1 MDSVRRKLSENNIH
15 ISLLYERDSSKSASS
30 DMLSDAEKSDVQ
42 SVATKLDFWD
52 PFTRN
57 QLDAV
62 DDLDGYYRFILI
74 RKISKMRTLFQL
86 AEKHK
91 EFDDNTSQ
99 RLKDITDRASRVC
112 RHSQKFALEY
122 LRRSLEYVFS
132 WRQTDCELKYVSLD
146 FIIESKV
153 GKSKADSDSSLYE
166 CICRRCPHLIIKRY
180 HDLGKIFSLHRELF
194 YALFASNHVAV
205 YSLWLPAVL
214 DIWKHAY
221 HKDSGYRQLIDQYAD
236 EICND
241 AEPLCKGLTKDNADV
256 RETALRPLSSFLSAV
271 KHRRAGEF
279 AEYVKIAEKLKK
291 DEVARKIAQAK
302 AMFPDRVNKYWPTS
316 GSPRSNLLVLTYNG
330 ECVSSLSFHQKS
342 SCSKCCTCLSADE
355 KLPYGYLRHL
365 AFQEAF
371 RTKIFL
377 EMLCNP
383 AQLNCYSRL
392 VRITVHFISGKLSG
406 TACGLEEDTDLLLCM
421 LDSVSRDMNVGEQKL
436 EISCY
441 RSSMF
446 LCSLSEKLLRLL
458 YRHLQIDKEYVPDD
472 MTFDQL
478 LNKNKKVLAEALGS
492 TWVLSL
498 DYFMIGMPV
507 IKTGRNYRNRL
518 AHWAPGMTPED
529 MTPVLTAR
537 LMWLFT
543 DVLNS
548 VALYF
553 DRNSGGWSA
562 SFLG

>member
-15 ISLLYERDSSKSASS
+15 ISLIYERDSSPSASN

-42 SVATKLDFWD
+42 SVVSKIDFWD
-52 PFTRN
+52 SFTRN

-62 DDLDGYYRFILI
+62 DDLDDYYRFLLI
-74 RKISKMRTLFQL
+74 RKISRMRKLFQL
-86 AEKHK
+86 AEKQK

-99 RLKDITDRASRVC
+99 RLKDITDSAVRIC
-112 RHSQKFALEY
+112 RNCSKAALEY
-122 LRRSLEYVFS
+122 LKRSHEAVFS
-132 WRQTDCELKYVSLD
+132 RSQTDCELKYVSLD

-166 CICRRCPHLIIKRY
+166 CICERCPHLVIKRF

-194 YALFASNHVAV
+194 YALFASYHVTV
-205 YSLWLPAVL
+205 HSLWLPAVL
-214 DIWKHAY
+214 DIWKHSY
-221 HKDSGYRQLIDQYAD
+221 HKDPGYRQLIDQYAD
-236 EICND
+236 EICRD
-241 AEPLCKGLTKDNADV
+241 AEPLCKGLSKDNADV

-271 KHRRAGEF
+271 KHPRAGEF

-291 DEVARKIAQAK
+291 DEVARKIALTK

-316 GSPRSNLLVLTYNG
+316 GSPRSNLLVLTYDG

-371 RTKIFL
+371 RTKIFM
-377 EMLCNP
+377 EMLCNR
-383 AQLNCYSRL
+383 AQLNCYSSL
-392 VRITVHFISGKLSG
+392 VRITVHFISGKLSVAG
-406 TACGLEEDTDLLLCM
+406 CGLEEDTDLLLCM
-421 LDSVSRDMNVGEQKL
+421 LDSVSRNINMAGQKL
-436 EISCY
+436 ERSCY
-441 RSSMF
+441 RSSVF
-446 LCSLSEKLLRLL
+446 LCSLAEKLLRLL
-458 YRHLQIDKEYVPDD
+458 YRHLQIDKEYVPED

-478 LNKNKKVLAEALGS
+478 LNKNKKVLSDALGS

-498 DYFMIGMPV
+498 EYFMIGMPV

-529 MTPVLTAR
+529 MTPDLTSR
-537 LMWLFT
+537 LLWLFT

-548 VALYF
+548 VALYL
-553 DRNSGGWSA
+553 DKKEGGWSA

>member
-1 MDSVRRKLSENNIH
+1 MGSVSSMLKENNIH
-15 ISLLYERDSSKSASS
+15 ISLLYERDSSQSASN
-30 DMLSDAEKSDVQ
+30 DMLSDSEKSDVQ
-42 SVATKLDFWD
+42 SVVTKLDFWD

-62 DDLDGYYRFILI
+62 DELDDYYRFLLI
-74 RKISKMRTLFQL
+74 RKISRMRTLFWL
-86 AEKHK
+86 AEKQK

-99 RLKDITDRASRVC
+99 RLKDITDSAVRIC

-122 LRRSLEYVFS
+122 LRRSLEDVFS

-153 GKSKADSDSSLYE
+153 GKSKTDSDSSLYE
-166 CICRRCPHLIIKRY
+166 CICQRCPHLIIKRY

-194 YALFASNHVAV
+194 YALFASYHVTV
-205 YSLWLPAVL
+205 HSLWLPAVL
-214 DIWKHAY
+214 DIWKHSY
-221 HKDSGYRQLIDQYAD
+221 HKDPGYRQLIDQYAD
-236 EICND
+236 EICRD
-241 AEPLCKGLTKDNADV
+241 AEPLCKGLSKDNADV

-271 KHRRAGEF
+271 KHPRAGEF

-316 GSPRSNLLVLTYNG
+316 GSPRSNLLVLTYYG
-330 ECVSSLSFHQKS
+330 ECVSSLSFHRKS
-342 SCSKCCTCLSADE
+342 SCRKCCTCLSADE

-383 AQLNCYSRL
+383 AQLNCYSSL
-392 VRITVHFISGKLSG
+392 VRSTVHFISGKLSKTG
-406 TACGLEEDTDLLLCM
+406 GGLENDTDLLLCM
-421 LDSVSRDMNVGEQKL
+421 LDSVSREMNASGLKL

-458 YRHLQIDKEYVPDD
+458 YRHLQADKEYVPGD
-472 MTFDQL
+472 MTFEQL
-478 LNKNKKVLAEALGS
+478 LNRNKKVLSETLGR

-498 DYFMIGMPV
+498 EYFMIGMPV

-518 AHWAPGMTPED
+518 AHWAPGMTQED
-529 MTPVLTAR
+529 MTQVLTAR

-548 VALYF
+548 VALYL
-553 DRNSGGWSA
+553 DKKEGGWSDA
-562 SFLG
+562 FR

>member
-1 MDSVRRKLSENNIH
+1 MDSVRRILIENDIH
-15 ISLLYERDSSKSASS
+15 ISLIYERDSSPSASN

-42 SVATKLDFWD
+42 SVVTKLDFWD
-52 PFTRN
+52 SFTRN

-62 DDLDGYYRFILI
+62 DDLDDYYRFLLI
-74 RKISKMRTLFQL
+74 RKISRMRTLFRL
-86 AEKHK
+86 AEKQK

-99 RLKDITDRASRVC
+99 RLKDITDSAVRIC
-112 RHSQKFALEY
+112 RNCSKVALEY
-122 LRRSLEYVFS
+122 LKRSHEAVFS
-132 WRQTDCELKYVSLD
+132 RSQTDCELKYVSLD

-166 CICRRCPHLIIKRY
+166 CICQRCPHLVIKRY

-194 YALFASNHVAV
+194 YALFASYHVTV
-205 YSLWLPAVL
+205 HSLWLPAVL
-214 DIWKHAY
+214 DIWKHSY
-221 HKDSGYRQLIDQYAD
+221 HKDPGYRQLIDQYAD
-236 EICND
+236 EICRD
-241 AEPLCKGLTKDNADV
+241 AEPLGKGLSKDNADV

-271 KHRRAGEF
+271 KHPRAGEF
-279 AEYVKIAEKLKK
+279 AEYVRNAEKLKK
-291 DEVARKIAQAK
+291 DEVASKIAKAK

-330 ECVSSLSFHQKS
+330 GCVSSLSFHQKS

-383 AQLNCYSRL
+383 AQLNCYSSL
-392 VRITVHFISGKLSG
+392 VRITVHFISGKLSVAG
-406 TACGLEEDTDLLLCM
+406 CGLEEDTDLLLCM
-421 LDSVSRDMNVGEQKL
+421 LDSVSRNINMAGQKL
-436 EISCY
+436 ERSCY
-441 RSSMF
+441 RSSVF
-446 LCSLSEKLLRLL
+446 LCSLAEKLLRLL
-458 YRHLQIDKEYVPDD
+458 YRHLQIDKEYVPED

-478 LNKNKKVLAEALGS
+478 LNRNKKVLSEALGR
-492 TWVLSL
+492 TWVRSL
-498 DYFMIGMPV
+498 GYFMIGMPV
-507 IKTGRNYRNRL
+507 IKTGRDYRNRL
-518 AHWAPGMTPED
+518 AHWAPGITPED

-537 LMWLFT
+537 LVWLFT

-548 VALYF
+548 VALYL
-553 DRNSGGWSA
+553 DKKEGGWSDA
-562 SFLG
+562 FRS

>member
-1 MDSVRRKLSENNIH
+1 MHYLVTAVSVQPH
-15 ISLLYERDSSKSASS
+15 
-30 DMLSDAEKSDVQ
+30 
-42 SVATKLDFWD
+42 
-52 PFTRN
+52 
-57 QLDAV
+57 
-62 DDLDGYYRFILI
+62 
-74 RKISKMRTLFQL
+74 
-86 AEKHK
+86 
-91 EFDDNTSQ
+91 
-99 RLKDITDRASRVC
+99 RL
-112 RHSQKFALEY
+112 
-122 LRRSLEYVFS
+122 
-132 WRQTDCELKYVSLD
+132 
-146 FIIESKV
+146 
-153 GKSKADSDSSLYE
+153 
-166 CICRRCPHLIIKRY
+166 
-180 HDLGKIFSLHRELF
+180 
-194 YALFASNHVAV
+194 
-205 YSLWLPAVL
+205 
-214 DIWKHAY
+214 
-221 HKDSGYRQLIDQYAD
+221 
-236 EICND
+236 
-241 AEPLCKGLTKDNADV
+241 
-256 RETALRPLSSFLSAV
+256 
-271 KHRRAGEF
+271 
-279 AEYVKIAEKLKK
+279 
-291 DEVARKIAQAK
+291 
-302 AMFPDRVNKYWPTS
+302 
-316 GSPRSNLLVLTYNG
+316 
-330 ECVSSLSFHQKS
+330 
-342 SCSKCCTCLSADE
+342 
-355 KLPYGYLRHL
+355 
-365 AFQEAF
+365 
-371 RTKIFL
+371 KIFL